1 MSMEQNSVS
10 CKPADADA
18 GWIAE
23 SQRNVRQFLPK
34 DELGTAVEVPF
45 LSAGTVEV
53 LGPFAM

>member
-1 MSMEQNSVS
+1 MSMEQNSAS
-10 CKPADADA
+10 CKPANADA

-23 SQRNVRQFLPK
+23 SQRNVRQVLPK

-53 LGPFAM
+53 LGAFAM